1 MALIVRTGFLAGSL
15 LFAGLFTSQVAAQ
28 NSMPGGGDAIE
39 AATDQA
45 VEDAVGQLLR
55 TLPESVDT
63 VAVLVVYGDRDDLVR
78 SRMEHFLIQRGLP
91 LGLKVVTRQPSEW
104 DLIEGEF
111 EFSEANFDGMPQDQ
125 IRKWGE
131 VLGADALVWSRVRN
145 RGMDD
150 TGLQGRTR
158 IEARLGIV
166 ETGQL
171 AGSADARASADID
184 SDTLTTG
191 LAMQMIRSSL
201 FWPVLII
208 AVVGGFVFFVAY
220 SKFKRRMD
228 LASKP
233 REIIR

>member
-1 MALIVRTGFLAGSL
+1 MRQAGMSGLLLAACLGGGWTAEHAS
-15 LFAGLFTSQVAAQ
+15 AQ
-28 NSMPGGGDAIE
+28 STMPGGGDAVE
-39 AATDQA
+39 AAADQA
-45 VEDAVGQLLR
+45 VEDAVSQLLR
-55 TLPESVDT
+55 TLPETVDT
-63 VAVLVVYGDRDDLVR
+63 VAVLVVYGDREDLVR
-78 SRMEHFLIQRGLP
+78 SRMEHHLIQRGLP

-131 VLGADALVWSRVRN
+131 LLGADALVWSRVREA
-145 RGMDD
+145 GMDD
-150 TGLQGRTR
+150 TGLQGRAR

-171 AGSADARASADID
+171 AGSADARAAADID
-184 SDTLTTG
+184 GDTLGTG
-191 LAMQMIRSSL
+191 LAMRALNSPL
-201 FWPVLII
+201 FWPVVVVG
-208 AVVGGFVFFVAY
+208 VVGGFVFFVAY

-233 REIIR
+233 REVIR

>member
-1 MALIVRTGFLAGSL
+1 MRQAGMSGLLLAACLGGGWTAEHAS
-15 LFAGLFTSQVAAQ
+15 AQ
-28 NSMPGGGDAIE
+28 STMPGGGDAVE

-45 VEDAVGQLLR
+45 VEDAVSQLLR
-55 TLPESVDT
+55 TLPETVDT
-63 VAVLVVYGDRDDLVR
+63 VAVLVVYGDREDLVR
-78 SRMEHFLIQRGLP
+78 SRMEHHLIQRGLP
-91 LGLKVVTRQPSEW
+91 LGLKVVTRQPAEW

-131 VLGADALVWSRVRN
+131 LLGADALVWSRVREA
-145 RGMDD
+145 GMDD
-150 TGLQGRTR
+150 TGLQGRAR

-171 AGSADARASADID
+171 AGSADARAAADID
-184 SDTLTTG
+184 GDTLGTG
-191 LAMQMIRSSL
+191 LAMRALNSPL
-201 FWPVLII
+201 FWPVVVVG
-208 AVVGGFVFFVAY
+208 VVGGFVFFVAY

>member
-1 MALIVRTGFLAGSL
+1 MRSNRIAGAILLASALAGSL
-15 LFAGLFTSQVAAQ
+15 PGKASAQ
-28 NSMPGGGDAIE
+28 SDMPGGSDAIE

-45 VEDAVGQLLR
+45 VEEAVSQLLR
-55 TLPESVDT
+55 TLPEMVDT
-63 VAVLVVYGDRDDLVR
+63 VAVLVVYGDREDLVR
-78 SRMEHFLIQRGLP
+78 SRMEHHFIQRGLP

-131 VLGADALVWSRVRN
+131 VLGADALVWSRVREA
-145 RGMDD
+145 GMDD
-150 TGLQGRTR
+150 TGLQGRAR

-171 AGSADARASADID
+171 AGSADARAAADID
-184 SDTLTTG
+184 GDTLGTG
-191 LAMQMIRSSL
+191 LAMRALNSPL
-201 FWPVLII
+201 FWPVVVVG
-208 AVVGGFVFFVAY
+208 VVGGCVFFVAY

>member
-1 MALIVRTGFLAGSL
+1 MRQAGMSGLLLAACLGGGWTAEHAS
-15 LFAGLFTSQVAAQ
+15 AQ
-28 NSMPGGGDAIE
+28 STMPGGGDAVE

-45 VEDAVGQLLR
+45 VEDAVSQLLR
-55 TLPESVDT
+55 TLPETVDT
-63 VAVLVVYGDRDDLVR
+63 VAVLVVYGDREDLVR
-78 SRMEHFLIQRGLP
+78 SRMEHHLIQRGLP

-131 VLGADALVWSRVRN
+131 LLGADALVWSRVREA
-145 RGMDD
+145 GMDD
-150 TGLQGRTR
+150 TGLQGRAR

-171 AGSADARASADID
+171 AGSADARAAADID
-184 SDTLTTG
+184 GDTLGTG
-191 LAMQMIRSSL
+191 LAMRALNSPL
-201 FWPVLII
+201 FWPVVVVG
-208 AVVGGFVFFVAY
+208 VVGGCVFFVAY

>member
-1 MALIVRTGFLAGSL
+1 MRQAGMSGLLLAACLGGGWTAEHAS
-15 LFAGLFTSQVAAQ
+15 AQ
-28 NSMPGGGDAIE
+28 STMPGGGDAVE

-45 VEDAVGQLLR
+45 VEDAVSQLLR
-55 TLPESVDT
+55 TLPETVDT
-63 VAVLVVYGDRDDLVR
+63 VAVLVVYGDREDLVR
-78 SRMEHFLIQRGLP
+78 SRMEHHLIQRGLP

-104 DLIEGEF
+104 NLIEGEF

-131 VLGADALVWSRVRN
+131 LLGADALVWSRVREA
-145 RGMDD
+145 GMDD
-150 TGLQGRTR
+150 TGLQGRAR

-171 AGSADARASADID
+171 AGSADARAAADID
-184 SDTLTTG
+184 GDTLGTG
-191 LAMQMIRSSL
+191 LAMRALNSPL
-201 FWPVLII
+201 FWPVVVVG
-208 AVVGGFVFFVAY
+208 VVGGFVFFVAY